1 MDTLN
6 TVSHIYTTICTLC
19 GGSRESWPYTC
30 MYPAH
35 LISSFCHYQY
45 YGGEMPGKTNWLT
58 YFNIRWMYI
67 YRHISHISK
76 LTFRSTLEANSCVP
90 TKFTIIPLITL
101 PPCSKHYSAEGGAT
115 WDCHTWPCLRWCY
128 CRLDCFVW
136 MWFTPTHHPPWT
148 YQVSLGLM
156 AVMTRWLTTRTPL
169 TLWAHGKRNSLV
181 GCNWLLD
188 YQLHSITRLPLPWL
202 IFNQQRK
209 LPSLWL
215 VVTLVS

>member
-6 TVSHIYTTICTLC
+6 TVSHIYTTIHALC
-19 GGSRESWPYTC
+19 GGSRESWLYTC
-30 MYPAH
+30 MYTSPILFPAFVTINTMVEKCLVKPIDLH
-35 LISSFCHYQY
+35 TLIS
-45 YGGEMPGKTNWLT
+45 GGCTFIG
-58 YFNIRWMYI
+58 I
-67 YRHISHISK
+67 YHTSSK

-188 YQLHSITRLPLPWL
+188 YQLHSITRLPLLW
-202 IFNQQRK
+202 
-209 LPSLWL
+209 PSSTNRGNCHLFD
-215 VVTLVS
+215 